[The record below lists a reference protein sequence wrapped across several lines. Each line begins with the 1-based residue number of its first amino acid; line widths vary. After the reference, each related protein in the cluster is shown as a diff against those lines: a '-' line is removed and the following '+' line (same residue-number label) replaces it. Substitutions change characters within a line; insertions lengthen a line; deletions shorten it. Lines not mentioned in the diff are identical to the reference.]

1 MFTKTFKDSFA
12 EDKYPQSR
20 DFKSK
25 AYSLETTLS
34 APDEHPDDELP
45 IEHDLTLPKFFQ
57 DAYLDSHTNSET
69 YLSYSSP
76 NDYTYKHPIPLKPLS
91 IPSEQ
96 PVVTNY
102 KVTPSADDDPT
113 VPQKKTPDTV
123 NDSSLRGG
131 VSSTAGLVSVF
142 GDVDCY
148 GRPGCVTFKGDS
160 C

>member
-57 DAYLDSHTNSET
+57 DAYLDSDTNSET

-76 NDYTYKHPIPLKPLS
+76 NDYTYKHSIPLKPLS

-102 KVTPSADDDPT
+102 KVSPSADDDPT
-113 VPQKKTPDTV
+113 VPQRKTPDTV

-131 VSSTAGLVSVF
+131 VSSTAGLVSIF
-142 GDVDCY
+142 G
-148 GRPGCVTFKGDS
+148 
-160 C
+160 